1 MSTPDTNGSAEIK
14 RNDLGGMIISG
25 IFILIGA
32 LTLKQTSE
40 MTELESAVFPATVMV
55 GGIVFA
61 IVTIIRCASA
71 PDPDT
76 ADKAAGSMPR
86 TVGLVLTMLG
96 SVLVIPYLGFL
107 IASLMIFGGLM
118 LIAMFEPWMMGRRI
132 VYPLVGVCI
141 AYGMYALF
149 KFVLLVPLPE
159 FPV

>member
-1 MSTPDTNGSAEIK
+1 MSSPDTNGAAEIK

-32 LTLKQTSE
+32 LTLKQASE
-40 MTELESAVFPATVMV
+40 MSELESAVFPGTVMV
-55 GGIVFA
+55 GGMVFA
-61 IVTIIRCASA
+61 ILTIIRCAAA

-76 ADKAAGSMPR
+76 ENKSEGSMPR

-96 SVLVIPYLGFL
+96 SALVIPFVGFFV
-107 IASLMIFGGLM
+107 ASLMIFGGLM
-118 LIAMFEPWMMGRRI
+118 LIAMFETWTTGRKI
-132 VYPLVGVCI
+132 VYPLVGLAI
-141 AYGMYALF
+141 SYGMYALF